1 MRNNHLLLGGGERRT
16 IAWEGVVVEEHHLAS
31 RRCAIKVEGT
41 GTKATRLVQE
51 EEKAAG
57 HRWNDSRKQHHV
69 KLIKKDISVRTEDI
83 HNNVKDVERR
93 DTLIQLKE
101 QEIIDNEEEL
111 QYRELEEIREKNN
124 LLIMRE

>member
-1 MRNNHLLLGGGERRT
+1 MLERESLLKS
-16 IAWEGVVVEEHHLAS
+16 IIS
-31 RRCAIKVEGT
+31 RAGD
-41 GTKATRLVQE
+41 VQSKLKE
-51 EEKAAG
+51 LEPKQQ
-57 HRWNDSRKQHHV
+57 DSFKKKRKLRDTDEMIQEKQHHV
-69 KLIKKDISVRTEDI
+69 KLIEKDISVRAEDI